1 MKKLSFL
8 FCLMAITLSSFA
20 ADVNEEVLKVFT
32 RSYPAAQNITWSS
45 QKTGYLVYFTT
56 KEASYRVTYDIEGNV
71 VVAFKYY
78 GEESLSPVILNKVK
92 KNYPDFKIHSVIEKS
107 SEDEVEYHIIIQ
119 GAKKLITLKSDS
131 IGNFEVESKYDSQND

>member
-20 ADVNEEVLKVFT
+20 ADVNEEVLKIFT
-32 RSYPAAQNITWSS
+32 RSYPSAQNITWSP
-45 QKTGYLVYFTT
+45 QKPGYQVYFTT
-56 KEASYRVTYDIEGNV
+56 KEASYRVTYDLEG
-71 VVAFKYY
+71 
-78 GEESLSPVILNKVK
+78 
-92 KNYPDFKIHSVIEKS
+92 NYPDFKIHSVIEKS
-107 SEDEVEYHIIIQ
+107 SENELEYHIIIQ